1 MFLWA
6 GALWLAGLLTAV
18 PYATYYL
25 FYHAPRDEYALLIT
39 FVLFWIF
46 GYWGVVGPLIMAI
59 KVRRVFRRLEAA
71 QNAEALAASLRDRE
85 TEEVMIDFI
94 ASENKIPRFIAA
106 RLYRVL
112 IGRLLRSDGSR
123 SGPGA
128 NSS

>member
-6 GALWLAGLLTAV
+6 SVLWVSGLLTAV

-25 FYHAPRDEYALLIT
+25 FYYAPRDEYTLLIT

-46 GYWGVVGPLIMAI
+46 GFWGVAGPLIMAV
-59 KVRRVFRRLEAA
+59 KVRRVFRKLEAA
-71 QNAEALAASLRDRE
+71 RNAESLVASLRNKE

-94 ASENKIPRFIAA
+94 ASENRIPRFIAA

-112 IGRLLRSDGSR
+112 IGRLSRARGSSAGLDR
-123 SGPGA
+123 
-128 NSS
+128 